1 MAGVWGSRR
10 ARRYLTPPVTNR
22 GARRSAA
29 PRPEGTERVRWAW
42 MGVRRRSVA
51 LAALIVGSTLAVDP
65 GGASPFGPARW
76 WVISTLAL
84 LGGGLALRDGDRRLH
99 RPTIVLWAALLA
111 LLTAAA
117 LAGDDVR
124 VALLG
129 HPVRHLGV
137 ITWLLFAL
145 LFVAGQQLGGDA
157 DRRVLVRGVA
167 LATAGIGLWCA
178 WELTVGRPVDVG
190 ADTDRLLGPFGSAAM
205 LGATTCLLLPPAV
218 ALALDRRAVAGWRVT
233 AAAAT
238 LLGTV
243 AAAGSGTRAAWFG
256 LAVAA
261 AIALWRVRPS
271 RRVLAWG
278 AAACLVGG
286 LAASPWLVRVADRAE
301 GAGSR
306 VDEWV
311 VGAHVLWQHPV
322 LGTGP
327 EGYRLVADDGIDAGY
342 ERHHP
347 RDVVLPDRAHSAPL
361 DVALAGGIAAA
372 LAYLALVGGVWARA
386 IRLLGRTQPATT
398 GLAAG
403 VLAYSAAQLFLF
415 PLSELDPLWWLL
427 AGSLVAVPAVRRA
440 QDRHGRTAVAV
451 VAGVCAPVL
460 FVTGLLDVSANRLAK
475 QASTASAAGDGAAAN
490 DLAERAARLRPDA
503 TPYRMV
509 AVQVLLTGG
518 SLTDI
523 DAAIHQAREA
533 VRWSPRD
540 PIAVD
545 LLATALLQRSVAT
558 GAADDAATA
567 LAAWQVLVERDPH
580 RARWQLMLGR
590 AAAQANDTEMAR
602 RAWTAAAELG
612 NAEAV
617 ALLAGLA
624 APPTAEDNG

>member
-1 MAGVWGSRR
+1 MEPIS
-10 ARRYLTPPVTNR
+10 
-22 GARRSAA
+22 
-29 PRPEGTERVRWAW
+29 
-42 MGVRRRSVA
+42 GVRSVHGVA
-51 LAALIVGSTLAVDP
+51 PVRLAALLIVGTVVTVDP
-65 GGASPFGPARW
+65 AGLWPFGPLRW
-76 WVISTLAL
+76 LVVSVVA
-84 LGGGLALRDGDRRLH
+84 
-99 RPTIVLWAALLA
+99 IVFWAAGMWSPGHAVPRRMLHSWWLLLA
-111 LLTAAA
+111 LLAVAA
-117 LAGDDVR
+117 LVNHDVW
-124 VALLG
+124 VAITG
-129 HPVRHLGV
+129 TATRHFGWL
-137 ITWLLFAL
+137 TWLLCCG
-145 LFVAGQQLGGDA
+145 LFCAGARLAERHDQLQRA
-157 DRRVLVRGVA
+157 CTCA
-167 LATAGIGLWCA
+167 LAFIGVWCA
-178 WELTVGRPVDVG
+178 WELAVGPPV
-190 ADTDRLLGPFGSAAM
+190 ALAAHTDRLLGPFGSAAM

-261 AIALWRVRPS
+261 SIALRRVRPS